1 MWSLAVCDIRLDFEQ
16 FTTNAPSTTLEADT
30 SADVGGG
37 VCQDQLTITTNT
49 GQSIPEICGTNS
61 GQHCNTSLVKFFY
74 NIFDFISTF
83 SSPIVY
89 LDLGRQSSDTAT
101 LAFTFS
107 GTFSRYWDIKVTQIP
122 CDVNYE

>member
-49 GQSIPEICGTNS
+49 GQSIPEICGTNP
-61 GQHCNTSLVKFFY
+61 GQHCNIYFLFFY
-74 NIFDFISTF
+74 HMFKIYINIFT
-83 SSPIVY
+83 SPTVY

>member
-1 MWSLAVCDIRLDFEQ
+1 MRGPVLQFHVFYDSYPAFFLWSLAVCDIRLDFEQ

-61 GQHCNTSLVKFFY
+61 GQHCNISFV
-74 NIFDFISTF
+74 IFLSY
-83 SSPIVY
+83 V
-89 LDLGRQSSDTAT
+89 
-101 LAFTFS
+101 
-107 GTFSRYWDIKVTQIP
+107 
-122 CDVNYE
+122 